1 MVRSSAFILDCRS
14 SICIMISLRTTA
26 LLLEAQNTLAI
37 LGELVKFRNPPDA
50 FWCDQ
55 PEFGS
60 DPKGLRDAPEMGANA
75 DDHERLFATC
85 FQRGWGSGRLARS
98 GRELV
103 DLLFWH
109 DGR

>member
-1 MVRSSAFILDCRS
+1 
-14 SICIMISLRTTA
+14 MISLRTTA